1 MRPSWPSLSAVTVCR
16 RPHCH
21 CQPIEASSPPQL
33 DGITICYL
41 GGGKDR
47 SEYQAVNSALIS
59 YGATIHDIELTVTTA
74 ALAEADTLIVF
85 DYQFYQASE
94 ADRQLIAD
102 WAAAGGS
109 MFIETES
116 FSNALNPVLSA
127 LNLGLTASFVS
138 RSN

>member
-1 MRPSWPSLSAVTVCR
+1 
-16 RPHCH
+16 
-21 CQPIEASSPPQL
+21 
-33 DGITICYL
+33 
-41 GGGKDR
+41 
-47 SEYQAVNSALIS
+47 
-59 YGATIHDIELTVTTA
+59 VTTA

-127 LNLGLTASFVS
+127 LNLAFQLDHHEYRRASGDPEY
-138 RSN
+138 RAP